1 MNAPAWL
8 GAAFLSTLVLTSIES
23 GAQAMHLSRM
33 SVPYLLGASMTASR
47 DRAKVIGFFTHLING
62 LAFALIYVWLFHL
75 LGRATLVEGAL
86 FGLAHA
92 AIVLLVVIPLMP
104 SIHPRMA
111 SYHAGPTEMRQLEP
125 PGPFALNYGIS
136 TPAVIVISHM
146 IYGMMLGGL
155 YRL

>member
-8 GAAFLSTLVLTSIES
+8 GAAFLSTLILTSIES

-33 SVPYLLGASMTASR
+33 SVPYLLGASLTASR
-47 DRAKVIGFFTHLING
+47 DRAKVIGFFAHLING
-62 LAFALIYVWLFHL
+62 LLFALVYVWLFNL
-75 LGRATLVEGAL
+75 IGSATFWMGAL
-86 FGLAHA
+86 IGLAHA
-92 AIVLLVVIPLMP
+92 AIVLLVVIPLLP

-125 PGPFALNYGIS
+125 PGAFALNYGFS
-136 TPAVIVISHM
+136 TPAVIVIGHM